1 MVYCSYGYSFSL
13 KDCKIMI
20 EKQIWT
26 YVFYIGFIGYML
38 AFFYKLYVEI
48 KYEIDKEKF
57 RKKLVNNKA

>member
-1 MVYCSYGYSFSL
+1 
-13 KDCKIMI
+13 MI

-26 YVFYIGFIGYML
+26 YIFYIGFIGYML

-57 RKKLVNNKA
+57 RKKFVNNKA